1 MAAREATMSGF
12 AGLRSTIYNVFL
24 RRTSV
29 YVTVSVAAAY
39 ASTEAYLGMTDRV
52 WNSIN
57 KGVCSHVSPLQAQSL
72 NFSLLFDGRLG
83 VGLTIFFFE
92 MAWLNVFSLVFP
104 LPHRNHSL
112 KFWQLFLPK
121 NKMRTKLNFDMFLLG
136 GQFAC
141 QPASPCRQRVLNRGG
156 TLSLARYCS
165 GMSSCSHDPVSAI
178 YGSQS
183 CQLCS

>member
-57 KGVCSHVSPLQAQSL
+57 KGVCSLVSPLQPQSL

-83 VGLTIFFFE
+83 VGLTIFFE
-92 MAWLNVFSLVFP
+92 MAWPNVFSLVFP

-112 KFWQLFLPK
+112 KFWQLFLRK
-121 NKMRTKLNFDMFLLG
+121 NKTRTKLNFDMF
-136 GQFAC
+136 
-141 QPASPCRQRVLNRGG
+141 SPSGVN
-156 TLSLARYCS
+156 LS
-165 GMSSCSHDPVSAI
+165 VSPRALVVKEF
-178 YGSQS
+178 STAVEP
-183 CQLCS
+183 